1 MQFEIN
7 DVLMKNA
14 RSVLT
19 RHQRLYWL
27 IGGAGAGKTRVCSI
41 LSKQFGLPV
50 YDMDAH
56 IYGEYH
62 ARLTA
67 QHPVNRAWSQSPSG
81 LAWLLSMSWQEFDQ
95 FNRAALPEYL
105 DLLAEDLR
113 SPQYGRGV
121 LIDGGVCNPALLAQV
136 ISPAQ
141 IVCLTA
147 PQLSSEQIWQADGE
161 RGEMKAWIDQL
172 PNPEEMWRKFL
183 AFDALITATIFQES
197 RASGLAICARS
208 ATETAETFA
217 ARVGHAL
224 GLQGKSDGNLAGDDS
239 C

>member
-1 MQFEIN
+1 MQFEISY
-7 DVLMKNA
+7 VLMKNA

-19 RHQRLYWL
+19 QHQRLYWL
-27 IGGAGAGKTRVCSI
+27 VGGAGAGKTRVCGI

-62 ARLTA
+62 ARFTT
-67 QHPVNRAWSQSPSG
+67 QHPVNRAWSEASNS

-113 SPQYGRGV
+113 SPQYARGV
-121 LIDGGVCNPALLAQV
+121 LIDGGVCNPALLDQV

-141 IVCLTA
+141 MVCLTA
-147 PQLSSEQIWQADGE
+147 PELSSEQIWQADGE

-172 PNPEEMWRKFL
+172 PQPEEMWRKFL
-183 AFDALITATIFQES
+183 AFDARMTATILQES
-197 RASGLAICARS
+197 LACGIPIYARS

-217 ARVGHAL
+217 ARVGHVL
-224 GLQGKSDGNLAGDDS
+224 GLQGKSDVNLVGDDS